1 MLDQA
6 EDSAMNEEAYIL
18 DQADEEIL
26 TYDVSDEALETAADA
41 ERGGLPKFITPYAQ
55 TYWGCCSS

>member
-1 MLDQA
+1 
-6 EDSAMNEEAYIL
+6 MNEEAYIF